1 MRGARALLFSAAPR
15 PAPPASGA
23 APPRVT
29 LAALARKHAALEPLV
44 VLTAYD
50 APTASLADAHADML
64 LVGDSVGMVVHGRA
78 STVRVSLDD
87 MALHCAAV
95 ARGARRALLVGDLPF
110 GSYATPARAAAAA
123 LRLAQQGGMHAVKLE
138 GGRAQAPKLAAV
150 RAEGVPVMAHV
161 GLLPQTATLGS
172 GGAYAVQGRSAAAAL
187 AFVEDALAAE
197 RAGAFAAVFELVPA
211 QLAAFASALLA
222 IPSIGIGAGPFCG
235 GQVLV
240 LHDMVGLHVVN
251 AAAPPQQPQQQQQ
264 QQQQPSQPPQ
274 PRFVRRY
281 AELGAALSDA
291 CARFAGDVRTGRFPG
306 VLGEGGESGG
316 AAAGAAA
323 PLAGAGAPSATSRLL
338 PPPAPPPLRQ
348 AFFDM
353 APRELDA
360 FRELAQTVFRG
371 EARALSALDAA
382 ADELEAR
389 LRGGPG
395 APAGLQAATTADLYR
410 RSAARPRAP
419 DAASAAPAASAATA
433 PTAAAA
439 AARAAATAAPPLS
452 VAILGSGA
460 VASLVSAALG
470 GGGGSGCEPSRLAMF
485 SSWSARLADIR
496 ARGGVRWRRN
506 VDGEGDGA
514 LALGAPALELRDLAA
529 PGERALRNALKR
541 VRAALECEPAAA
553 AGARAAAGGASAG
566 GSSVRPATGTAAADI
581 VDAEAAALADV
592 LGRFDVVLLCGKAH
606 QVEAQA
612 ALAALLVR
620 PRLGGD
626 SGGLVLPLYNGD
638 DSLECLRECFAQL
651 ARSGLGGEA
660 AAPLQRQLAGLSEEQ
675 VAYGQT
681 SVGACYVAEEDE
693 DAGGDG
699 VAFGGGGGGGGG
711 SAAPTSVI
719 VEHTGDGATLFCAP
733 TAAAAT
739 ALRTALGAGGGLL
752 RARAGPEL
760 GTLASGAGAPAFEAL
775 RWRKL
780 AVNALL
786 NPVCAL
792 LGLRNGGFPAAAR
805 SGPFRRRVAA
815 LAEEASRALELRAG
829 AAAAEGA
836 RALLER
842 AESVAA
848 ATAANTNSM
857 LADLRAGR
865 ASEAPFIGGAVVRAL
880 AAAGERAPASEAALA
895 AISAREAALGVAPL
909 EAAALARVLARA
921 ASARARVREG
931 Q

>member
-1 MRGARALLFSAAPR
+1 M
-15 PAPPASGA
+15 
-23 APPRVT
+23 
-29 LAALARKHAALEPLV
+29 
-44 VLTAYD
+44 
-50 APTASLADAHADML
+50 
-64 LVGDSVGMVVHGRA
+64 
-78 STVRVSLDD
+78 
-87 MALHCAAV
+87 
-95 ARGARRALLVGDLPF
+95 
-110 GSYATPARAAAAA
+110 
-123 LRLAQQGGMHAVKLE
+123 
-138 GGRAQAPKLAAV
+138 
-150 RAEGVPVMAHV
+150 
-161 GLLPQTATLGS
+161 
-172 GGAYAVQGRSAAAAL
+172 
-187 AFVEDALAAE
+187 
-197 RAGAFAAVFELVPA
+197 
-211 QLAAFASALLA
+211 
-222 IPSIGIGAGPFCG
+222 
-235 GQVLV
+235 
-240 LHDMVGLHVVN
+240 
-251 AAAPPQQPQQQQQ
+251 
-264 QQQQPSQPPQ
+264 
-274 PRFVRRY
+274 
-281 AELGAALSDA
+281 
-291 CARFAGDVRTGRFPG
+291 
-306 VLGEGGESGG
+306 
-316 AAAGAAA
+316 
-323 PLAGAGAPSATSRLL
+323 TSRLL
-338 PPPAPPPLRQ
+338 PTPAPPPLRQ

-371 EARALSALDAA
+371 EVRALSALDAA
-382 ADELEAR
+382 ADELETR

-395 APAGLQAATTADLYR
+395 APTGLQAATTADLYQR
-410 RSAARPRAP
+410 ATARPRTL
-419 DAASAAPAASAATA
+419 DAASAAPAASAVTA
-433 PTAAAA
+433 PKAAAA
-439 AARAAATAAPPLS
+439 AARAAAAAAPLS

-470 GGGGSGCEPSRLAMF
+470 GGGGSGREPSRLAMF

-506 VDGEGDGA
+506 IDGEGDGA

-541 VRAALECEPAAA
+541 VRAELEREPAAV
-553 AGARAAAGGASAG
+553 AGARVAAGVSAG
-566 GSSVRPATGTAAADI
+566 GSSARPATATAAAD
-581 VDAEAAALADV
+581 VDAEAAALEDV

-638 DSLECLRECFAQL
+638 DSLECIRECFTQL
-651 ARSGLGGEA
+651 GRSGLGGEA
-660 AAPLQRQLAGLSEEQ
+660 AAPLQRQLAGLSAEQ

-681 SVGACYVAEEDE
+681 SIGACYVADEDE
-693 DAGGDG
+693 EAGGSG
-699 VAFGGGGGGGGG
+699 GAVGGGVGGVCGGG
-711 SAAPTSVI
+711 SAAASSLI

-733 TAAAAT
+733 TAATAT
-739 ALRTALGAGGGLL
+739 ALHTALGAGGGLL

-760 GTLASGAGAPAFEAL
+760 GTPASAAGAPAFEAL

-786 NPVCAL
+786 NPVCSL

-805 SGPFRRRVAA
+805 GGPFRRRVAA

-829 AAAAEGA
+829 AAAAEGS

-895 AISAREAALGVAPL
+895 AISAREAALGVEPL
-909 EAAALARVLARA
+909 QEAALARVIARA
-921 ASARARVREG
+921 ASARARAREG